1 MGGRDR
7 LMLVLHGKGNAEQDV
22 CWSEI
27 IDVRLVG
34 VWEQKELYKYRE
46 DEKDAVYL
54 KNRTGA
60 AAPWSQRHWE
70 VQAAGDLSGAPAGHS
85 SQHWLQKEIWATRV
99 LI

>member
-1 MGGRDR
+1 
-7 LMLVLHGKGNAEQDV
+7 MLVLHGKGNAEQEV

-34 VWEQKELYKYRE
+34 VWRQKELYEYRE

-60 AAPWSQRHWE
+60 AAP
-70 VQAAGDLSGAPAGHS
+70 
-85 SQHWLQKEIWATRV
+85 
-99 LI
+99 